1 MPTLQ
6 EQIVE
11 KFLAS
16 LAESPA
22 WDAARVEKLR
32 QVLTAEKAAKA
43 EDFVRVFAMPA
54 GGDIA

>member
-16 LAESPA
+16 LAESTT
-22 WDAARVEKLR
+22 WDAERLAKLR
-32 QVLTAEKAAKA
+32 QVLTAEKTARP